1 VVVEDV
7 EAALLTVPGIAAVAV
22 VGVPHP
28 RLGQLVVAV
37 LERSPGADLAGVRA
51 AARRLLRDQSLPRRW
66 LVADRLPRTPGG
78 KVARHLVAT
87 AATWLDGGPV
97 TGPDMGGRTPP
108 GAPALRP
115 LPS

>member
-1 VVVEDV
+1 
-7 EAALLTVPGIAAVAV
+7 
-22 VGVPHP
+22 VPHP

-37 LERSPGADLAGVRA
+37 LEPSPGADLAGVRS
-51 AARRLLRDQSLPRRW
+51 AARRLLRDQSLPRCW

-87 AATWLDGGPV
+87 AATRLDGGPV